1 MFYLDK
7 YIYIIL
13 FYSILVIHVIES
25 KSLDPRLARRL
36 PDLLDE
42 TITNEMV
49 EAKYISLPLG
59 VWGGRLGV
67 MFRDDVHA
75 LIESMQIDVA
85 DLKENGQVRSDGEL
99 DYKLDIMDHELD
111 ANRAFMNLHLM
122 LIQK

>member
-1 MFYLDK
+1 M
-7 YIYIIL
+7 
-13 FYSILVIHVIES
+13 IES

>member
-1 MFYLDK
+1 M
-7 YIYIIL
+7 I
-13 FYSILVIHVIES
+13 
-25 KSLDPRLARRL
+25 
-36 PDLLDE
+36 
-42 TITNEMV
+42 

-75 LIESMQIDVA
+75 LIESIQIDVA